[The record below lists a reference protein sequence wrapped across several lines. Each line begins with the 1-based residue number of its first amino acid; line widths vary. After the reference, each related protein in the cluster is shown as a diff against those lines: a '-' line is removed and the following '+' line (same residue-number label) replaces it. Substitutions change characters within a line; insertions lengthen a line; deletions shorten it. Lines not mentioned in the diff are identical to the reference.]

1 MDYEAECPC
10 DCRVVKEMKRKA
22 AKSNRRST
30 KIKRRKNFLN
40 RRFGGGRCCL
50 RTNCEAF
57 RFDIPYIFVSLQG
70 NS

>member
-1 MDYEAECPC
+1 MDYEAECPR
-10 DCRVVKEMKRKA
+10 DCRVVRKMKRKS
-22 AKSNRRST
+22 AKS
-30 KIKRRKNFLN
+30 N